1 MLKRKLEVDF
11 MSSSKEIYLTEEG
24 LEEIKKEL
32 DVLKLQRRP
41 EIIQALKD
49 ARALGDLSENAEYD
63 AARNDQAQVEA
74 RIQELEQMIE
84 KAVVIKDVKKDVVS
98 IGTKVTIEYV
108 DDQEQE
114 EYSIVGSKEADP
126 FANKTSNESPI
137 AKAIMGFGVGAVVS
151 VESPNG
157 KYQVKIVQI
166 A

>member
-1 MLKRKLEVDF
+1 
-11 MSSSKEIYLTEEG
+11 MSSAKEIYLTEEG

-32 DVLKLQRRP
+32 DVLKLERRP

-74 RIQELEQMIE
+74 RIQELEHMIE
-84 KAVVIKDVKKDVVS
+84 KAVVIKDVNKDVVS
-98 IGTKVTIEYV
+98 IGTRVTIEYV
-108 DDQEQE
+108 DDKEQE

-126 FANKTSNESPI
+126 FANKISNESPI
-137 AKAIMGFGVGAVVS
+137 AKAIMGLGVGAVVS
-151 VESPNG
+151 VDSPNG
-157 KYQVKIVQI
+157 KYEVKIVQI

>member
-11 MSSSKEIYLTEEG
+11 MTNTKEVYLTAEG

-32 DVLKLQRRP
+32 DVLKLEKRP

-63 AARNDQAQVEA
+63 AARNEQAIVEA
-74 RIQELEQMIE
+74 RILELEQMVE
-84 KAVVIKDVKKDVVS
+84 KAVVIKEVNKEVVS

-108 DDQEQE
+108 EDGEQDD
-114 EYSIVGSKEADP
+114 YSIVGSKEADP
-126 FANKTSNESPI
+126 FANKISNESPI
-137 AKAIMGFGVGAVVS
+137 AKAIMGMRVGDIVS

-157 KYQVKIVQI
+157 KYDVKIVQI